1 MKLLSD
7 VNVHLENKRVS
18 RWFFLFLWFL
28 YAFVCMTKN
37 CFSAAL
43 AAIVDEGSLTISQT
57 TFISAAFYIVYTP
70 LQVLGGVLADKYS
83 PARLVLLGLI
93 GSAIPNIVIFFNQNY
108 YVMLFSWIF
117 SAAIQFALWPA
128 LFKLYSSQ
136 LVRSDRGMMIL
147 FMSFASSG
155 GIMFSSLTAA
165 ALPRWQYNFAV
176 SAAVL
181 LLLALGLLL
190 FTRKVDPLLIPD
202 KHVHVKGVDDE
213 DAPKGKGA
221 VLLFLSSG
229 FILCLASS
237 FLRYAIENSTKTL
250 SPTMLSQSYE
260 SISPAIGNLL
270 TVLVVVFGLIGTLL
284 VRFVLYPRI
293 FKNEFTCT
301 LVLILAA
308 LPFMFILR
316 YVGTVSAML
325 TILCLCMLALLLTG
339 TSYLASTF
347 AARFVRYRLN
357 GTAAGILNAAYSL
370 ALVFQYTLFGNIA
383 ERIGWS
389 AVATVWCATG
399 VLAAL
404 LIALAIRPSIRFKR
418 KIHE

>member
-1 MKLLSD
+1 MHLMKD

-18 RWFFLFLWFL
+18 RLFFLFLWFL

-37 CFSAAL
+37 CFSGAL
-43 AAIVDEGSLTISQT
+43 AAIVEEGSLTISQT

-70 LQVLGGVLADKYS
+70 LQILGGILADKYS
-83 PARLVLLGLI
+83 PARLILIGLI
-93 GSAIPNIVIFFNQNY
+93 GSAIPNIVIYFHQNY

-117 SAAIQFALWPA
+117 SAAVQFALWPA

-136 LVRSDRGMMIL
+136 LVRSDREMMIL
-147 FMSFASSG
+147 FMSFAASG
-155 GIMFSSLTAA
+155 GIIFSSLTAA
-165 ALPRWQYNFAV
+165 SLPRWQYNFAI
-176 SAAVL
+176 SAAIL

-190 FTRKVDPLLIPD
+190 FTRRVDPLLVPD
-202 KHVHVKGVDDE
+202 KPTHVAGVDDE
-213 DAPKGKGA
+213 RSPGGKQTM
-221 VLLFLSSG
+221 LLFLSSG
-229 FILCLASS
+229 FILCLAGS

-260 SISPAIGNLL
+260 SITPAIGNLL
-270 TVLVVVFGLIGTLL
+270 TVLVVAFGLVGTLL

-301 LVLILAA
+301 LVLILAS
-308 LPFMFILR
+308 LPFMFLLR
-316 YVGTVSAML
+316 YVGKISPT
-325 TILCLCMLALLLTG
+325 LCLISLCMLALLLTG

-370 ALVFQYTLFGNIA
+370 ALIFQYTLFGNVA

-389 AVATVWCATG
+389 AVATVWCVLG

-404 LIALAIRPSIRFKR
+404 FIALAIRPSISFKR
-418 KIHE
+418 KIHD

>member
-18 RWFFLFLWFL
+18 RFFFLFLWL
-28 YAFVCMTKN
+28 MYAFVCMTKN

-43 AAIVDEGSLTISQT
+43 AAIVDEGALTISQT
-57 TFISAAFYIVYTP
+57 TFISAAFYIVYAP
-70 LQVLGGVLADKYS
+70 LQILGGVLADKFS
-83 PARLVLLGLI
+83 PARLILIGLV

-117 SAAIQFALWPA
+117 SAAVQFALWPA

-136 LVRSDRGMMIL
+136 LVQSDRGMMIL

-155 GIMFSSLTAA
+155 GVIFSSLTAA

-181 LLLALGLLL
+181 LLCALGLWLC
-190 FTRKVDPLLIPD
+190 TRKVDPLLLPD
-202 KHVHVKGVDDE
+202 DPTHVAGVDDGE
-213 DAPKGKGA
+213 TPSGKKAG
-221 VLLFLSSG
+221 LLFLSSG
-229 FILCLASS
+229 FILCLGCS
-237 FLRYAIENSTKTL
+237 FLRYAIENSTKTF

-260 SISPAIGNLL
+260 SITPAIGSLL
-270 TVLVVVFGLIGTLL
+270 TVLVVVFGVIGTLS

-301 LVLILAA
+301 LVLILAS
-308 LPFMFILR
+308 LPFMFLLR
-316 YVGTVSAML
+316 YVGKISPT
-325 TILCLCMLALLLTG
+325 LCLISLCMLALLLTG

-347 AARFVRYRLN
+347 AARFVKYRLN
-357 GTAAGILNAAYSL
+357 GTAAGILNASYSL
-370 ALVFQYTLFGNIA
+370 ALIFQYTLFGNVA
-383 ERIGWS
+383 QRIGWS
-389 AVATVWCATG
+389 AVATVWCAIG
-399 VLAAL
+399 ALAAL

-418 KIHE
+418 KIHD